1 MLLALHS
8 LLSLISYRTE
18 DPLPRGSVVHA
29 GLHPLTVIN
38 GVNASQTCR
47 GSVGWRQFL
56 AQDYICPDDTS
67 CAKLTKIKQN
77 PA

>member
-1 MLLALHS
+1 MLLALHG
-8 LLSLISYRTE
+8 LLSLISNRTE

-29 GLHPLTVIN
+29 GLLPLTAVN

-56 AQDYICPDDTS
+56 A
-67 CAKLTKIKQN
+67 
-77 PA
+77 